1 MKHLKKFEGF
11 GKYSKRNKEKECD
24 PIVID
29 IVNWIKPANMED
41 SGEPSLREYG
51 DDSDIFGHWR
61 GDSSNPPIDEQIKT
75 IEEFIFTEDS
85 EASEKFGFDVLQ
97 KNKSDILELCRK
109 YIHTGKFIQ

>member
-11 GKYSKRNKEKECD
+11 GKYSKRNKEKEYD
-24 PIVID
+24 SIVID

-41 SGEPSLREYG
+41 SDELGLREYG

-75 IEEFIFTEDS
+75 IEEVIFTEDS

-109 YIHTGKFIQ
+109 YIHTGKFID